1 MTLAGSPAAGDS
13 LTIAFN
19 GDGTG
24 DNRNALAVLELQ
36 TAKTVAVNGNNGMS
50 LTTSYSS
57 LIETIGAKTSQAQL
71 DAAATEAILAQA
83 TSSQSSLSGVNLDE
97 EAANLIKFEQ
107 YYTAA
112 AQIIQ
117 VARTTFDTLINSF

>member
-1 MTLAGSPAAGDS
+1 M
-13 LTIAFN
+13 IC
-19 GDGTG
+19 
-24 DNRNALAVLELQ
+24 
-36 TAKTVAVNGNNGMS
+36 
-50 LTTSYSS
+50 
-57 LIETIGAKTSQAQL
+57 
-71 DAAATEAILAQA
+71 AAATEAILAQA